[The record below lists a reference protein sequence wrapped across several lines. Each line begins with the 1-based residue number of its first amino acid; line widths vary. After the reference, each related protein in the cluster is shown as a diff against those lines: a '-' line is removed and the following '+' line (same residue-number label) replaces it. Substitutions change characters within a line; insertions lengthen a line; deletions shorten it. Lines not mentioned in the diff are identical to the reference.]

1 VNCAAMPAP
10 LIESELFGRERGAFT
25 GAHATQIG
33 RFELANRGTIFLDE
47 IGELPLETQVKL
59 LRVLQEQEFEPVG
72 SSRTIRV
79 DVRVIAATNRDVQE
93 AVRTG
98 RFRPDLFYRLNVF
111 PIDVPPL
118 RERRADIPQLVMF
131 FLSRFSR
138 KLGKQISAVAPETMQ
153 HLSAYEWPGNVR
165 ELQNVIERAV
175 VLCEERVLEI
185 DPDLLP
191 LQAATSRASEPL
203 VPLGSAKAPPA
214 NELAEVRAA
223 VPDDIAPLEEIE
235 RRHIVAALE
244 STAGVIHGPKG
255 AARILK
261 LNPTTLR
268 SRMEKL
274 GITLKRTPHET

>member
-1 VNCAAMPAP
+1 
-10 LIESELFGRERGAFT
+10 
-25 GAHATQIG
+25 
-33 RFELANRGTIFLDE
+33 
-47 IGELPLETQVKL
+47 
-59 LRVLQEQEFEPVG
+59 
-72 SSRTIRV
+72 V
-79 DVRVIAATNRDVQE
+79 DVRVIAATNRDLQE

-138 KLGKQISAVAPETMQ
+138 KLGKQISAVSPETMQ
-153 HLSAYEWPGNVR
+153 YLSAYEWPGNVR

-175 VLCEERVLEI
+175 VLCEEPVLEI

-191 LQAATSRASEPL
+191 LKAATSRASEPV
-203 VPLGSAKAPPA
+203 VPSGTAKAPPA

-268 SRMEKL
+268 SRMAKL